1 MEDGGWRIDEAYKF
15 GVEEVKIFA
24 PTLKGEFSLGWCLCL
39 KLRIAG
45 YRVKIFAPTL
55 KGEFSSVG
63 VYV

>member
-1 MEDGGWRIDEAYKF
+1 MF
-15 GVEEVKIFA
+15 MFEVAGCGLQSENFA

-39 KLRIAG
+39 TLRVAG
-45 YRVKIFAPTL
+45 MKIFASTL